1 MARAVEKP
9 RLATVADLLI
19 LPEDERNHEIIVGEL
34 LPREAASGRHGDAQ
48 SAVAARLKPRFQ
60 RRQPSGR
67 SPGGWWILTEVEVE
81 LETHEVYRPDVVG
94 WRREHLSEP
103 PTDPPIRVRPDW
115 VCEVLSPSNQGHDRV
130 TKHDTYERCGVPHY
144 WIVDPKKETLT
155 VYRLTPQGYLMVLL
169 AKRGEVV
176 RAEPFDAVET
186 PVGVLFGDDDLDEE

>member
-1 MARAVEKP
+1 MA
-9 RLATVADLLI
+9 I
-19 LPEDERNHEIIVGEL
+19 PEDQRHHEIIAGEL
-34 LPREAASGRHGDAQ
+34 LPKEAASGRHGDAQ

-60 RRQPSGR
+60 RRRPSDR

-81 LETHEVYRPDVVG
+81 FETHEVYRPDVAG
-94 WRREHLSEP
+94 WRQERMVEP
-103 PTDPPIRVRPDW
+103 PAEVPITLRPDW
-115 VCEVLSPSNQGHDRV
+115 VCEVLSPTNQTHDRV

-144 WIVDPKKETLT
+144 WIIDPKKETLA

-186 PVGVLFGDDDLDEE
+186 PVGVFFGDDEEEG